1 MSQGRSARMVFL
13 AVLWSVC
20 CALPVSAA
28 GSLDELTPYFS
39 GQYFTWME
47 FDAGHRLL
55 KESGPLFSQGLL
67 AGFLAPLNSSS
78 SLALRVRG
86 ELFGGIVNYGGE
98 TIEQVPVNNG
108 ETLEQVPVKT
118 EVNYLGT
125 RQELDLGYR
134 YAAPAWHLE
143 PFAGLGYRWWLRGLQ
158 DTTLATGEAV
168 SGYTE
173 YWRTGYLR
181 VGARGLYRSE
191 PGISFFAEAGAKYP
205 FYTENSADPFG
216 TGAKTLRPVGRWS
229 GFAETGA
236 TCRHLKLSLSY
247 EGFRFSPS
255 STVPA
260 VNNRGIEVNLHQPE
274 SSSDIFG
281 LNIGWSF

>member
-1 MSQGRSARMVFL
+1 MVFL

-28 GSLDELTPYFS
+28 GSLDELTPYLS
-39 GQYFTWME
+39 GQYFTWKE
-47 FDAGHRLL
+47 FSAGRRLL

-67 AGFLAPLNSSS
+67 AGFLYPLNTSS

-86 ELFGGIVNYGGE
+86 EFFGGIVNYDGE

-108 ETLEQVPVKT
+108 ETLEQVPLKT

-134 YAAPAWHLE
+134 YAALSLHLE

-158 DTTLATGEAV
+158 NTTLATGEAA

-173 YWRTGYLR
+173 SWRTGYLR
-181 VGARGLYRSE
+181 LGARGVYRPDS
-191 PGISFFAEAGAKYP
+191 GASLFAEAGAKYP
-205 FYTENSADPFG
+205 FYTANSADPFG
-216 TGAKTLRPVGRWS
+216 TGSNTFRPGGLWS
-229 GFAETGA
+229 GFAETGVSY
-236 TCRHLKLSLSY
+236 RHLRFAFSY
-247 EGFRFSPS
+247 EGFRFSQS
-255 STVPA
+255 PA
-260 VNNRGIEVNLHQPE
+260 VLVVHKGLRDLLLQPD

>member
-1 MSQGRSARMVFL
+1 MSQGRSVRMVFL

-28 GSLDELTPYFS
+28 GSLDELIPYLS
-39 GQYFTWME
+39 GQYFTWSE
-47 FDAGHRLL
+47 FGGGRRLL

-67 AGFLAPLNSSS
+67 AGFLYPLQSSS

-86 ELFGGIVNYGGE
+86 EFFGGIVNYDGE
-98 TIEQVPVNNG
+98 TQ
-108 ETLEQVPVKT
+108 EQVPVKT
-118 EVNYLGT
+118 EVSYLGT
-125 RQELDLGYR
+125 RQEFDLGYR
-134 YAAPAWHLE
+134 YSAASFHLE

-158 DTTLATGEAV
+158 DATSATGEAV

-181 VGARGLYRSE
+181 LGARGVYRPDS
-191 PGISFFAEAGAKYP
+191 GASFFAEAGVKYP
-205 FYTENSADPFG
+205 FYTANSADPFG
-216 TGAKTLRPVGRWS
+216 TGSNTFRPGGLWS
-229 GFAETGA
+229 GFAESGVSY
-236 TCRHLKLSLSY
+236 RHLRFAFSY
-247 EGFRFSPS
+247 EGFRFSQS
-255 STVPA
+255 PA
-260 VNNRGIEVNLHQPE
+260 LLVVHKGLRDLLMQPE